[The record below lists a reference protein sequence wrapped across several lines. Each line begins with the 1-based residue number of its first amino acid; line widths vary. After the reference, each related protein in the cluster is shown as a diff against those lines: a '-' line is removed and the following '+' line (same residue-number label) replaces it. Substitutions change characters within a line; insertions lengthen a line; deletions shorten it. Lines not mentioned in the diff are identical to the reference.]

1 MTDRPWYRQV
11 NADQWKA
18 FWAAYLGWMLDG
30 FDFTIIVLLFSDIQ
44 RSFGV
49 NNAMAG
55 AMVTATL
62 LFRVVGG
69 AAAGTAA
76 DRWGRKPALILS
88 ILWYSC
94 FAFLSGFSTSY
105 GMLVACRALFGIGMG
120 GVWAAGMPLA
130 LEHWPAHLRGLAS
143 GLLQGGYAMGYI
155 LSALVYAFV
164 YPLVQG
170 SGRPRVARAAL
181 GRHPAVAGCRLDR
194 HDASRRARYGSSAS
208 DSVREGK
215 QGDAFS
221 LARLFGRSLL
231 PVTMHSILLMAS
243 LLFLYNSIWTFYP
256 RWLGE
261 AGRHRAAV
269 PRVLQ
274 RRRDP
279 RRYCDRPSVGDLA
292 GTPRRRR
299 PGHVDRPGV
308 DSACT
313 CSRAARRCCCVG
325 AFAMGFFGTGN
336 FGVAPGYLSERFP
349 TAARAAGAGFSYQAG
364 AALASFAATL
374 IGALIDR
381 GMPVANAMSICIAAS
396 SIAVLILLWLGP
408 ETRGREFRATD

>member
-1 MTDRPWYRQV
+1 MSDRPWYRQV

-30 FDFTIIVLLFSDIQ
+30 FDFTIIVLLFADIQ

-49 NNAMAG
+49 NNALAG

-88 ILWYSC
+88 ILWYSS

-105 GMLVACRALFGIGMG
+105 GMLVACRAIFGIGMG

-130 LEHWPAHLRGLAS
+130 LEHWPAHLRGVAS

-155 LSALVYAFV
+155 LSALVHAFV

-170 SGRPRVARAAL
+170 QGDLGWRVLLWVGILPSLVAVWIALTVKESPVWLERQQRVHEGKKGDTFSL
-181 GRHPAVAGCRLDR
+181 GRL
-194 HDASRRARYGSSAS
+194 
-208 DSVREGK
+208 
-215 QGDAFS
+215 FS
-221 LARLFGRSLL
+221 TSLL
-231 PVTMHSILLMAS
+231 PVTTHSILLMAS

-261 AGRHRAAV
+261 VGHTLLPFLVSFNVGGILGGIAIGRLSETWLGRRGAAGLSTLIGLASI
-269 PRVLQ
+269 PLYLFTTSTPLVL
-274 RRRDP
+274 
-279 RRYCDRPSVGDLA
+279 
-292 GTPRRRR
+292 
-299 PGHVDRPGV
+299 
-308 DSACT
+308 
-313 CSRAARRCCCVG
+313 VG

-364 AALASFAATL
+364 AGLASFAATL

-381 GMPVANAMSICIAAS
+381 GMPVAHAMSICIASS

-408 ETRGREFRATD
+408 ETRGREFRAAD